1 MIGFSIFN
9 PVGDLGQDV
18 VNWLGHSISEGI
30 GSFSSWAIG
39 GVIDAMQS
47 TTTPDFTTWFAGPWR
62 AMLSVV
68 AWLSIPILFVGV
80 GTAALRGDLT
90 AVLKRGLGAPVLMA
104 VGTAVAVPVTAG
116 VLTLVNGC
124 CGLLVDVAIGGNQG
138 FSQGLSHLS
147 DFALSATV
155 ASGGSGLPGL
165 AAALIVALAGLAALV
180 IWFVLALRGALLY
193 LEVLAIPLALCGLY
207 WGGTAHWIKK
217 LVDLI
222 VATILSQ
229 LVITMLMVLAA
240 ADLNKS
246 QLSVTGSAS
255 GDMTTLFLAVAFL
268 LLGSLAL
275 PMALRARTR
284 GHRAR
289 SRSRLPDRCPGSD
302 DVYGEP
308 DRWHGQDDGR
318 IRGRTSRR
326 SSARPGRPAGRSGWR
341 RRSVSVPP
349 PLVARTGVDAAAGA
363 ANAGGWRGRRAR
375 SAQRRCH
382 RAIGIWPCGRWLSH
396 GSSPGT
402 GSAATRKAASN
413 PPAGRDGSS
422 PAAGIAWRRSSGW
435 SGRGIRGARSRAVP
449 HMAEPE
455 VLYNFGVLTKRYE
468 LVSRTASQLAPGI
481 AGLSIGFLMILA
493 GAPLPLPFGP
503 VLVGFWFALGKD
515 PVRAPPRRSCPQ
527 RGRTA
532 HPLRDSATR
541 RQDPLGD
548 ARHVVERG
556 GRPGQPPGRSTT
568 CSRPRLR
575 RWSSRAVV
583 EGNRRGRGT
592 KTRRGRTPPGS
603 FANSCPPSWAAC
615 AGWR

>member
-1 MIGFSIFN
+1 MIGFSIFS
-9 PVGDLGQDV
+9 PVEGLGQDV
-18 VNWLGHSISEGI
+18 VSWFGHSISEGI
-30 GSFSSWAIG
+30 GGFSSWAIG

-90 AVLKRGLGAPVLMA
+90 SVLKRGLGAPVLMA

-138 FSQGLSHLS
+138 FGQGLSHLS

-246 QLSVTGSAS
+246 QLAVNGSVS

-275 PMALRARTR
+275 PMALEHVPAATEHAAAAASQIAGPGRMTYMGSRIAGTAKMMGRSGG
-284 GHRAR
+284 GHQAIVRQAGAAAGPLGVAASAGVGAATSVAR
-289 SRSRLPDRCPGSD
+289 S
-302 DVYGEP
+302 
-308 DRWHGQDDGR
+308 GR
-318 IRGRTSRR
+318 RRGRWRR
-326 SSARPGRPAGRSGWR
+326 QCRRPAVTENAVTGRAGTEPSGSGPAPAGRHMVR
-341 RRSVSVPP
+341 
-349 PLVARTGVDAAAGA
+349 AAGH
-363 ANAGGWRGRRAR
+363 RE
-375 SAQRRCH
+375 RCDQAD
-382 RAIGIWPCGRWLSH
+382 RQQ
-396 GSSPGT
+396 
-402 GSAATRKAASN
+402 

-422 PAAGIAWRRSSGW
+422 PRPASPGQGAAGR
-435 SGRGIRGARSRAVP
+435 SGRGIRGARRA
-449 HMAEPE
+449 
-455 VLYNFGVLTKRYE
+455 R
-468 LVSRTASQLAPGI
+468 RC
-481 AGLSIGFLMILA
+481 LSWLN
-493 GAPLPLPFGP
+493 
-503 VLVGFWFALGKD
+503 
-515 PVRAPPRRSCPQ
+515 PRC
-527 RGRTA
+527 
-532 HPLRDSATR
+532 
-541 RQDPLGD
+541 
-548 ARHVVERG
+548 
-556 GRPGQPPGRSTT
+556 STT
-568 CSRPRLR
+568 SA
-575 RWSSRAVV
+575 S
-583 EGNRRGRGT
+583 
-592 KTRRGRTPPGS
+592 
-603 FANSCPPSWAAC
+603 
-615 AGWR
+615 